1 MQLRSSNSHFACF
14 EFVNSSPLKW
24 QVHHCTT
31 SHHVAKSKCFAST
44 RSWILQCAPLSCTSW
59 VLGRRKYKQATDE
72 MISWKAVGMNNVVG
86 GLQQN
91 RWDDKMTR
99 CALHRWCSGATFTC
113 EFQSQNKV
121 ANLKQDFSHL
131 TASGPN
137 QWWLVGRRLDT
148 SNSSDKWGKGNETTH
163 WHQDEDRDDLVRQKH
178 HPVHPIATDL
188 LSNEANLLSPP
199 FFSAANRNR
208 CAWVCTQFRTLFWE
222 KIPFPLDFLRQG
234 PILSQ
239 FRFASKVSGKCEQQ
253 QWEEFL
259 LCCAASAGVFE
270 LFQAQ
275 SVSGRE
281 AWGSSGDNLSFSSY
295 ANNSATTT
303 KRDIHAKEWTFQFL

>member
-1 MQLRSSNSHFACF
+1 MWSVVFNR
-14 EFVNSSPLKW
+14 
-24 QVHHCTT
+24 
-31 SHHVAKSKCFAST
+31 
-44 RSWILQCAPLSCTSW
+44 
-59 VLGRRKYKQATDE
+59 TDE
-72 MISWKAVGMNNVVG
+72 MI
-86 GLQQN
+86 
-91 RWDDKMTR
+91 RWRDVRCTDDVLEQR
-99 CALHRWCSGATFTC
+99 LPVNF
-113 EFQSQNKV
+113 
-121 ANLKQDFSHL
+121 NLKTELPMTFHILPHL
-131 TASGPN
+131 DRIN
-137 QWWLVGRRLDT
+137 DDWLVAVLTRAIPVTSEGKEARPPTDTRMRTGMTWLDKNIIQ
-148 SNSSDKWGKGNETTH
+148 SIQLPQISY
-163 WHQDEDRDDLVRQKH
+163 QPRQIYYH
-178 HPVHPIATDL
+178 HLSFQLLIAIDV
-188 LSNEANLLSPP
+188 PG
-199 FFSAANRNR
+199 F
-208 CAWVCTQFRTLFWE
+208 VQITQFRTLFWE

-259 LCCAASAGVFE
+259 LSCAASAGVFE